1 MKNVKYYGAYDHME
15 VFKMQRTKWLS
26 VLLGLLLVLALSLVV
41 SAQDGESTE
50 EPPMSTEE
58 AVVTEAVA
66 DEDENGDDGSMIPE
80 GGTGLLTTAQGTR
93 FVTGFQGAI
102 PLNASVLGV
111 AYLTG
116 FDTYTFNLGAVAG
129 LSMNTTAGQA
139 VAAEATADPSL
150 SALAA
155 CGLVRVYK
163 VSSEG
168 SQDLWTQVSC
178 DGDTLSVV
186 AGGTGHYI
194 LYTFNNQT
202 AVNGAP
208 QTLSTCIGTFEAT
221 QEAGSS
227 LGQSVQLDG
236 NQVCWNFSAIDDIM
250 TPATVSATAAPP
262 SADASDDNGDDEAAV
277 EPTVEVTEGV

>member
-1 MKNVKYYGAYDHME
+1 
-15 VFKMQRTKWLS
+15 MQRTKWLS
-26 VLLGLLLVLALSLVV
+26 VLLGLLLVMALALVV
-41 SAQDGESTE
+41 SAQDDATE

-58 AVVTEAVA
+58 TLATQEM
-66 DEDENGDDGSMIPE
+66 DEPASDTSDDETLIPE
-80 GGTGLLTTAQGTR
+80 GGSGLLTVAQSTR
-93 FVTGFQGAI
+93 FVAGFQGAV

-116 FDTYTFNLGAVAG
+116 FDTYTFD
-129 LSMNTTAGQA
+129 LSNIASLRVNTTAGQLIP
-139 VAAEATADPSL
+139 AEATADPAMGSL
-150 SALAA
+150 AD

-178 DGDTLSVV
+178 EGELLSVV

-194 LYTFNNQT
+194 LYTFNNQS
-202 AVNGAP
+202 AVNSAP
-208 QTLSTCIGTFEAT
+208 ETLSTCIGTFEAT

-236 NQVCWNFSAIDDIM
+236 NQVCWNFSALTGVT
-250 TPATVSATAAPP
+250 TPAAVSATAAPP
-262 SADASDDNGDDEAAV
+262 SDDSNDEADEEVVA
-277 EPTVEVTEGV
+277 EPTVEVTEAP